1 MQSNEQKT
9 AVLTALRAGRTQTEA
24 AHIAGVPAATVRT
37 WVHNGRKRP
46 DGPWAPFAQAAA
58 RSIPVPTG
66 DTPKRDELLT
76 LLGQRAREGNMRAI
90 ELLLRE
96 TGTPL
101 PTAATDAADPFAEV
115 DELATRRGIRK

>member
-1 MQSNEQKT
+1 LQSNEQKA

-37 WVHNGRKRP
+37 WVHNGRKKP
-46 DGPWAPFAQAAA
+46 DGPWAPFAEAAT
-58 RSIPVPTG
+58 RSLPVVPGTM
-66 DTPKRDELLT
+66 PARDELLY

-96 TGTPL
+96 TGSPL
-101 PTAATDAADPFAEV
+101 PPEQTDKADPFSEV
-115 DELATRRGIRK
+115 DELAARRRTH